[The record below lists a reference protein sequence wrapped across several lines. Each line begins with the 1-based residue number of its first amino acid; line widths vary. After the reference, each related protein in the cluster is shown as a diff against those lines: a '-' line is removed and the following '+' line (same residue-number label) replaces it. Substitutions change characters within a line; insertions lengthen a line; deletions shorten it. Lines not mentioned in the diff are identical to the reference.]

1 MTKVAPARRS
11 LTPLAASETSPDRAM
26 GHPRAQHGPDLLT
39 IGSLSAAQIRT
50 LFLTAAAVKS
60 DIGRYSTALSGR
72 SIILL
77 FEKPSLRTR
86 VTFEVGPAKMGAHTM
101 YFDHSKERIGQRES
115 IRDYGRNLERW
126 VDCVVARTYSHET
139 LEQLAEH
146 CDVPV
151 INALSDLYHPC
162 QALADLFTLW
172 ERFRN
177 LQDVRIAWVGDGNNV
192 CASLMHGAAKLGAQL
207 TVVTPRGFEPREDV
221 VEVCRRDGG
230 ASGATLHLTHDVA
243 EVSGAHAVYT
253 DVWTSMGSDG
263 EAEARRRAFEGYQV
277 NEDLMAKAGADT
289 LFMHCLPAKR
299 GEEVTDGVID
309 SPNSIVYDQAENRM
323 HIQNSLLLHT
333 LGGARHGH

>member
-1 MTKVAPARRS
+1 MTKVAPAPAS
-11 LTPLAASETSPDRAM
+11 PPTSAAAARASAPAAP
-26 GHPRAQHGPDLLT
+26 HPRSQHGSDLLS

-86 VTFEVGPAKMGAHTM
+86 VTFEVGPARMGAHTM

-139 LEQLAEH
+139 LVQLAEH

-151 INALSDLYHPC
+151 INALSDVHHPC

-192 CASLMHGAAKLGAQL
+192 CASLMQGAAKLGAQL
-207 TVVTPRGFEPREDV
+207 TVVTPKGFEPRAEV
-221 VEVCRRDGG
+221 VEACRRDAG
-230 ASGATLHLTHDVA
+230 ASGGTLHLTHDV
-243 EVSGAHAVYT
+243 ETVSGVHALYT

-263 EAEARRRAFEGYQV
+263 EAEARQRDFEGYQV
-277 NEDLMAKAGADT
+277 NEDLMARAGADT
-289 LFMHCLPAKR
+289 LFMHCLPARR

-333 LGGARHGH
+333 LGGARQGH